1 MALQSIQRAGAKI
14 VYEVRGSGPPLILLH
29 PFPTNR
35 HFWDSV
41 SPSLE
46 SRYRL
51 IVPELR
57 GHGESSVGEGASM
70 ANYAEDVFQI
80 CHECGITRA
89 AFVGVSIGG
98 YLLFEF
104 WRKYRDVVALLTL
117 SNTRAQADSGE
128 ARANRLKA
136 ADEVEK
142 NGTSSFLDSMVPK
155 LLGETTR
162 RNRPDI
168 VDRARAMM
176 DAMSRQ
182 GLAAVQRGMAARP
195 DSVATLPTIN
205 VPTLVVRGQE
215 DTLIPAQDV
224 ELMHDRISGSQL
236 VAIPESGHYAPL
248 EKPDEFLK
256 VLRPFL
262 DGRSW

>member
-1 MALQSIQRAGAKI
+1 MALYSIQRGGAKI
-14 VYEVRGSGPPLILLH
+14 AYEIRGSGPPLVLLH

-41 SPSLE
+41 VPELE

-51 IVPELR
+51 VMPDLR
-57 GHGESSVGEGASM
+57 GHGESGVGEGASM
-70 ANYAEDVFQI
+70 AHHADDVLQI
-80 CHECGITRA
+80 CRESDIKRA

-104 WRKYRDVVALLTL
+104 WRRYSEHVALLVF
-117 SNTRAQADSGE
+117 SNTRAQADSQE

-136 ADEVEK
+136 ADEVEE
-142 NGTSSFLDSMVPK
+142 NGTASFLDGVILK

-168 VDRARAMM
+168 VSRARSMM
-176 DAMSRQ
+176 DAMSRE

-195 DSVATLPTIN
+195 DSV
-205 VPTLVVRGQE
+205 PTLSTIKAPTMILRGQE
-215 DTLIPAQDV
+215 DGFVPAQDA
-224 ELMHDRISGSQL
+224 ELMQKQISGSRL
-236 VAIPESGHYAPL
+236 FAIPQSGHYIPL
-248 EKPDEFLK
+248 EKPEEFLK
-256 VLRPFL
+256 LLRPFL
-262 DGRSW
+262 DGHSW

>member
-1 MALQSIQRAGAKI
+1 MDLQSFQRAGAKI
-14 VYEVRGSGPPLILLH
+14 VCEVRGSGSPLVLLH

-46 SRYRL
+46 LRCRL
-51 IVPELR
+51 IMPDLR
-57 GHGESSVGEGASM
+57 GHGDSGVGEGASM
-70 ANYAEDVFQI
+70 ANHAEDVFQI
-80 CHECGITRA
+80 CRECGVTRA

-104 WRKYRDVVALLTL
+104 WRRHRDIVASLVL
-117 SNTRAQADSGE
+117 SNTRAQADSAE

-142 NGTSSFLDSMVPK
+142 NGTASFLDSMVPK

-168 VDRARAMM
+168 VNRARAMM
-176 DAMSRQ
+176 NAMSGE

-205 VPTLVVRGQE
+205 VPTLIVRGQE
-215 DTLIPAQDV
+215 DTLIPAQDA
-224 ELMHDRISGSQL
+224 ELMHNKISGSQL
-236 VAIPESGHYAPL
+236 FAIPQSGHYSPM
-248 EKPDEFLK
+248 EKPEEFLK
-256 VLRPFL
+256 IVRPFL
-262 DGRSW
+262 DSRTW